1 MGEYLGMFF
10 NSLKVKSLKVKI
22 FIAFALVLAT
32 ILPVLAEENV
42 ISQVVISKSKDKAN
56 SYELTI
62 DSSQIVQYK
71 SRIDEDGNVY
81 FDLKNSTLAP
91 DMGTIYDD
99 VLNIDNVTVKQLDK
113 NRVRIYVSGQDA
125 KNTDL
130 VFVNSLFETSAPSKK
145 VTINR
150 PINEYKSTTLNNDLE
165 YQDDIQEWD
174 DNSFNFSHLSATMM
188 SELKEGPVG
197 KILIV
202 LSLFA
207 FLLIL
212 AKNLAAKLSQEK
224 EPLIGLS
231 NNANYQMGS
240 LGVSARKQQ
249 PKTKVQAK
257 AKKSDDLIGISKRNE
272 ALRQAQ
278 IELTRAHEKYQ
289 QYIQNKYQNTQKPKT
304 VDVDTLRKSIAL
316 NQYQKSTQ
324 NPYKNQEVIKINEIR
339 NTNDTFKIP
348 SRQRSEIQQKQ
359 AFSSPYI
366 QRKTNLVNS
375 DFIKE
380 QPKQNMKFLESVTK
394 IYERSGRADLADGL
408 KNSIT
413 KAKQTI

>member
-10 NSLKVKSLKVKI
+10 SPSNFKKFL
-22 FIAFALVLAT
+22 IAFAL
-32 ILPVLAEENV
+32 ILLTSPVLAEENI
-42 ISQVVISKSKDKAN
+42 ISQVAISKAKDN
-56 SYELTI
+56 SHSYELTI
-62 DSSQIVQYK
+62 DSTQIVQYK

-99 VLNIDNVTVKQLDK
+99 VSNIDNVTVKQLDK

-130 VFVNSLFETSAPSKK
+130 TFINSLFDTTEPSKK

-150 PINEYKSTTLNNDLE
+150 PIKDYKSTSLNNDLE
-165 YQDDIQEWD
+165 YQNDIQEWN
-174 DNSFNFSHLSATMM
+174 DNSFNISHLSATLLN
-188 SELKEGPVG
+188 ELKTGPMG

-212 AKNLAAKLSQEK
+212 AKNLASKLSQDR
-224 EPLIGLS
+224 EPLIGL
-231 NNANYQMGS
+231 NNNINHQMGS
-240 LGVSARKQQ
+240 LNVQTKNQ
-249 PKTKVQAK
+249 PKMPQEDGLATV
-257 AKKSDDLIGISKRNE
+257 SKRNE
-272 ALRQAQ
+272 ALKQAQ
-278 IELTRAHEKYQ
+278 MELARAHEKYQ
-289 QYIQNKYQNTQKPKT
+289 QYIQNKYQNTKKPKT
-304 VDVDTLRKSIAL
+304 ADVDLLRKSIAL

-324 NPYKNQEVIKINEIR
+324 NPYKNQEVIKLNELR
-339 NTNDTFKIP
+339 NETSAQNRNYQIP
-348 SRQRSEIQQKQ
+348 PRPKTQQKQ
-359 AFSSPYI
+359 AFTSPYI
-366 QRKTNLVNS
+366 RRETNLVNS
-375 DFIKE
+375 SLNNN

-394 IYERSGRADLADGL
+394 IYERSGRSDLADEL
-408 KNSIT
+408 KNSIS

>member
-1 MGEYLGMFF
+1 MGEYLGMSF
-10 NSLKVKSLKVKI
+10 NSLKVKF

-32 ILPVLAEENV
+32 VLPSLAEENV
-42 ISQVVISKSKDKAN
+42 ISQVVISKSKDRAN

-62 DSSQIVQYK
+62 DSSEIVQYK

-99 VLNIDNVTVKQLDK
+99 VINIDNVTVKQLDK
-113 NRVRIYVSGQDA
+113 NRVRIYVSGKDA
-125 KNTDL
+125 RNTDL
-130 VFVNSLFETSAPSKK
+130 VFVNSLFETSVPSKK

-150 PINEYKSTTLNNDLE
+150 PIKEYKSTILNNDLE
-165 YQDDIQEWD
+165 YQDNTQEWD
-174 DNSFNFSHLSATMM
+174 DNSFNFSYLSATMM
-188 SELKEGPVG
+188 TELKEGPIG

-212 AKNLAAKLSQEK
+212 ARNLAAKLSQDK
-224 EPLIGLS
+224 EPLIGL
-231 NNANYQMGS
+231 NQNINHQMGS
-240 LGVSARKQQ
+240 LGISVKKQQ
-249 PKTKVQAK
+249 LQQPMLK
-257 AKKSDDLIGISKRNE
+257 AQKRNDDLVGISKRNE
-272 ALRQAQ
+272 ALKQAQ

-289 QYIQNKYQNTQKPKT
+289 QYIQNKYQGIKQPKT
-304 VDVDTLRKSIAL
+304 VDVDALRKSIAL

-324 NPYKNQEVIKINEIR
+324 NPYKNQEVIKIDEIR
-339 NTNDTFKIP
+339 NTSNETFKIP
-348 SRQRSEIQQKQ
+348 PRPRMQEKQ

-375 DFIKE
+375 NYIKE
-380 QPKQNMKFLESVTK
+380 QPKQNMRFLESVTK

>member
-10 NSLKVKSLKVKI
+10 NSLKVKF

-32 ILPVLAEENV
+32 VLPSLAEENV
-42 ISQVVISKSKDKAN
+42 ISQVVISKSKDRAN

-62 DSSQIVQYK
+62 DSSEIVQYK

-99 VLNIDNVTVKQLDK
+99 VINIDNVTVKQLDK
-113 NRVRIYVSGQDA
+113 NRVRIYVSGKDA
-125 KNTDL
+125 RNTDL

-150 PINEYKSTTLNNDLE
+150 PIKEYKSTILNNDLE
-165 YQDDIQEWD
+165 YQDNIQEWD
-174 DNSFNFSHLSATMM
+174 DNSFNFSYLSATIMT
-188 SELKEGPVG
+188 ELKEGPIG

-212 AKNLAAKLSQEK
+212 ARNLAAKLSQDK
-224 EPLIGLS
+224 EPLIGL
-231 NNANYQMGS
+231 NQNINHQMGS
-240 LGVSARKQQ
+240 LGISVKKQQ
-249 PKTKVQAK
+249 LQQPMLK
-257 AKKSDDLIGISKRNE
+257 AQKRNDDLVGISKRNE
-272 ALRQAQ
+272 ALKQAQ

-289 QYIQNKYQNTQKPKT
+289 QYIQNKYQGTKQPKT
-304 VDVDTLRKSIAL
+304 VDVDALRKSIAL

-324 NPYKNQEVIKINEIR
+324 NPYKNQEVIKIDEIR
-339 NTNDTFKIP
+339 NTSNETFKIP
-348 SRQRSEIQQKQ
+348 PRPRMQEKQ

-375 DFIKE
+375 NYIKE
-380 QPKQNMKFLESVTK
+380 QPKQNMRFLESVTK

>member
-1 MGEYLGMFF
+1 MGEYLGMSF
-10 NSLKVKSLKVKI
+10 NSLKVKF

-32 ILPVLAEENV
+32 VLPSLAEENV
-42 ISQVVISKSKDKAN
+42 ISQVVISKSKDRAN

-62 DSSQIVQYK
+62 DSSEIVQYK

-99 VLNIDNVTVKQLDK
+99 VINIDNVTVKQLDK
-113 NRVRIYVSGQDA
+113 NRVRIYVSGKDA
-125 KNTDL
+125 RNTDL
-130 VFVNSLFETSAPSKK
+130 VFVNSLFETSVPSKK

-150 PINEYKSTTLNNDLE
+150 PIKEYKSTTLNNDLE
-165 YQDDIQEWD
+165 YQDNTQEWD
-174 DNSFNFSHLSATMM
+174 DNSFNFSYLSATMM
-188 SELKEGPVG
+188 TELKEGPIG

-202 LSLFA
+202 LSLFT

-212 AKNLAAKLSQEK
+212 ARNLAAKLSQDK
-224 EPLIGLS
+224 EPLIGL
-231 NNANYQMGS
+231 NQNINHQMGS
-240 LGVSARKQQ
+240 LGVSVKKQQ
-249 PKTKVQAK
+249 LQQPMLK
-257 AKKSDDLIGISKRNE
+257 AQKRNDDLVGISKRNE
-272 ALRQAQ
+272 ALKQAQ

-289 QYIQNKYQNTQKPKT
+289 QYIQNKYQGTKQPKT

-324 NPYKNQEVIKINEIR
+324 NPYKNQEVIKIDEIR
-339 NTNDTFKIP
+339 NTSNETFKIP
-348 SRQRSEIQQKQ
+348 PRPRMQEKQ

-375 DFIKE
+375 NYIKE
-380 QPKQNMKFLESVTK
+380 QPKQNMRFLESVTK

>member
-1 MGEYLGMFF
+1 MGEYLGMSF
-10 NSLKVKSLKVKI
+10 NSLKVKF

-32 ILPVLAEENV
+32 VLPSLAEENV
-42 ISQVVISKSKDKAN
+42 ISQVVISKSKDRAN

-62 DSSQIVQYK
+62 DSSEIVQYK

-99 VLNIDNVTVKQLDK
+99 VINIDNVTVKQLDK
-113 NRVRIYVSGQDA
+113 NRVRIYVSGKDA
-125 KNTDL
+125 RNTDL
-130 VFVNSLFETSAPSKK
+130 VFVNSLFETSVPSKK

-150 PINEYKSTTLNNDLE
+150 PIKEYKSTTLNNDLE
-165 YQDDIQEWD
+165 YQDNTQEWD
-174 DNSFNFSHLSATMM
+174 DNSFNFSYLSATMM
-188 SELKEGPVG
+188 TELKEGPIG

-212 AKNLAAKLSQEK
+212 ARNLAAKLSQDK
-224 EPLIGLS
+224 EPLIGL
-231 NNANYQMGS
+231 NQNINHQMGS
-240 LGVSARKQQ
+240 LGVSVKKQQ
-249 PKTKVQAK
+249 LQQPMLK
-257 AKKSDDLIGISKRNE
+257 AQKRNDDLVGISKRNE
-272 ALRQAQ
+272 ALKQAQ

-289 QYIQNKYQNTQKPKT
+289 QYIQNKYQGTKQPKT

-324 NPYKNQEVIKINEIR
+324 NPYKNQEVIKIDEIR
-339 NTNDTFKIP
+339 NTSNETFKIP
-348 SRQRSEIQQKQ
+348 PRPRMQEKQ

-375 DFIKE
+375 NYIKE
-380 QPKQNMKFLESVTK
+380 QPKQNMRFLESVTK